1 MGNKLKKLIMFLV
14 VVLGMTLFANEEQ
27 KAPNEIIKDNPER
40 EVTTVE
46 SMKVRD
52 HATMSLSV
60 TKKNEKVIEGEL
72 DGDRLKVQLPVKGI
86 NENTLDRMAKPKEG
100 KKLVVESKSKINP
113 RMARMATKDIKK
125 MPTQEEM
132 NNLTVKQIQDMMNKN
147 TNNSGNKEENKEN
160 TSKNIK
166 NHIAMETDKGVTVD
180 ILDVN
185 KNEDIYVNVEE
196 NGEVIDRY
204 RVAIANNATPRNS
217 VGNNLTGYLTTKV
230 SQLGSSSIRLARDDF
245 FTSGTQMY
253 NIKYATYGEN
263 FRSMSFYDDFL
274 GTRTINF
281 NLNSDGTTQGKMGIV
296 LRIRPSGVVNQLFPV
311 VVQNYRNVS
320 RPDSHLD
327 TKGSSNESYTTMV
340 LEAGISGT
348 SYGNYYQTGDGSP
361 FFTLINGKKL
371 KSFKVVHLREESL
384 ENSNLYK
391 VSYLKKPVFT
401 GVAFDLE
408 PATVGS
414 VNIPGV
420 YTIGP
425 NQSASANIYVEDY
438 TTSHTISAKDI
449 VIDVGDQEID
459 FGSKIAD
466 WAQKKYTKEDLETP
480 NDWTLLPDQSAEI
493 SFMRKTNS
501 GALDKLGLF
510 LEVNGELTQIARY
523 DDSNTNN
530 YYTKIYKQPTS
541 NGGTLDQKVQLRVS
555 QNNNEWAK
563 VEYKIQN
570 AGDIK
575 NPPSGNPEFIFY
587 IIQGRKMNDGR
598 ISELRRVKYTLK
610 FSRIANSIGNITT
623 TIDPRLNQLTN
634 HWITLG
640 GNAST
645 DLGNFLT
652 NSKYAQ
658 LIGSTPKFTAD
669 KWIASI
675 SKVKKGNEN
684 YTSLGSY
691 NKYERYGK
699 NNTPYLA
706 IKNIKSDA
714 GYMIGTTE
722 LTSGNNFA
730 RKIADTG
737 TLKIEVRA
745 KNGDDISFDHIMNE
759 AGKDLNKADF
769 TNTEGYKGSGT
780 AILTGKTLNQEYTL
794 TRGNWGSIAA
804 NEIELQN
811 HTGYA
816 TIFAGLVNSTENL
829 AYKYKVSING
839 QQLGEKIFG
848 ASNDWILTAD
858 GTLGIKLVKNNDV
871 NDKRNIKLKK
881 LKDDD
886 FTKELKIEYYHSSG
900 IKLGQY
906 ILTVKNTRT
915 VTPTGTLTTTIDP
928 RLANYGEGNDEWVT
942 LGGAGGTTLANL
954 SSGKYSNLIS
964 ATTNALSPPKTIKEF
979 VKVYKGSENYNS
991 MDDTSGYKRY
1001 ALNGIPKVAILKTL
1015 TGNDEIAYTRD
1026 LEKTNNFVRKIG
1038 DKGEITFEFKAGDN
1052 YYYSFKHN
1060 LVKASDPSGEP
1071 GKFTAK
1077 DGYIGETSVDL
1088 SRKEIDK
1095 IYTLAR
1101 SEANTN
1107 SYEID
1112 ISKTTSGWMP
1122 TLHGLF
1128 DKSQYIV
1135 DHYKVNS
1142 GNTIEFGNTNTGVD
1156 ITENGATLFN
1166 IKLIKPTDTQDKK
1179 NVQIIKK
1186 KDVDFSKTV
1195 KIEYYHSS
1203 GIKLGEFTVNVSNR
1217 KTVTSIGSMSTN
1229 IDPRLAQKST
1239 EWISLAGYGHGNI
1252 GELETDRYSEFIGIT
1267 SSTISEE
1274 DKKRTIISV
1283 NEVKKGNA
1291 KYVEIQNT
1299 SDNKAYARYGTN
1311 ASTPLLGIK
1320 KKNTTSTNN
1329 DNIGTN
1335 ISDLTGTDFF
1345 ARKISDTGEVSVE
1358 FVATNKNNYIF
1369 THDLISYTK
1378 PNTTEYDQTNN
1389 YYIGSGKLNLWTA
1402 KLNKEYTLTTEAET
1416 DTKLTLNSI
1425 SGTLP
1430 KLTGIL
1436 PRYNNQIIANKYKVI
1451 VNGEGTSV
1459 AMKNLGTAFS
1469 ILGNKVEINLKN
1481 TTSDNLVVK
1490 KLSDENFNETTILVE
1505 YYHDNGI
1512 KLGQYTLKLS
1522 NTGDETGY
1530 GTLTT
1535 KVDPRFVQYD
1545 ERNYSNLWIS
1555 SGGIANSNLTDTSLS
1570 PLIGILKTTRDT
1582 STPKNIKEIISIKDE
1597 SNNIYSEE
1605 TGAGEYPYRYKK
1617 ANDYLVAI
1625 KSDKTENIGIE
1636 NFVTNN
1642 LIARKYKDN
1651 NAGTLTIN
1659 FRAKDDSRGVF
1670 YHKFELLNG
1679 PNDNFTAEG
1688 GYTGTGA
1695 VDFTGK
1701 GNSTYTLKV
1710 SGDTNDTINVDSH
1723 VGYLPIINGMIE
1735 TGTLLA
1741 THYKVNSG
1749 AEVEITKSTNI
1760 ENGSYTLSFD
1770 TTAFTTKLQKNND
1783 NTVNTTITIEYLYKQ
1798 NNKTIKLGSYILTI
1812 NNIKT
1817 EDIGTQI
1824 VNIDGRMATSKNGHW
1839 ILTDGKVVNSFS
1851 VQDIDNVTKYDK
1863 MISISD
1869 FADKYFT
1876 SSNNPSKVEVVGYRE
1891 LSTNTPLGWV
1901 NNEKY
1906 GRAVFN
1912 KSGNYVLVTLPKNK
1926 TPMNKYRN
1934 ELAVNLDN
1942 SSSGGAR
1949 NPYTFILTVDE
1960 KRYKGTVNAKEDNTY
1975 TNITGNATL
1984 DLTGVSKGTSDT
1996 WASKST
2002 GTGSSNKMN
2011 LVFTNG
2017 KTLFDMGSY
2026 GGTQITNNF
2035 TYKIGSNGVQSVD
2048 NTTLDIDL
2056 NSSGA
2061 TDIRVAFVAGGLEI
2075 TKLSNEII
2083 DRVTVTITPKYNDII
2098 LGVLNLTVTNTAET
2112 LGDITVEVDRRL
2124 AQIKATDWVGADGN
2138 LYDNTG
2144 LFGNYS
2150 NLIKAEDGI
2159 SNTVDSYKVI
2169 DIEAINTTLNK
2180 DLINADGNRASYK
2193 YYDDKNK
2200 NILAL
2205 PYNTTNHTVTLG
2217 HYNVDND
2224 SLIVVSKK
2232 DIESTTRSKRS
2243 TDLTVTNSFML
2254 TARTTGA
2261 QPEDKLYT
2269 GNVIEK
2275 YVGKE
2280 SYSGSGSIDLGNS
2293 TIDKPYIF
2301 KTTVSNGNIESN
2313 DSNIKITGASN
2324 DPVNSLDIF
2333 GKNTN
2338 IANKLSVEF
2347 TTNGNTRQLRTT
2359 TLTSGTLEV
2368 TEHNLSVGIDTT
2380 DGGLTLTRKGGS
2392 DVTKAVIIYYY
2403 DPEGAENISN
2413 KAVTLGTFTLNITN
2427 ANPVTDL
2434 GTLTTVIDP
2443 RLGNLKNSNGEN
2455 VANKEWLTLDGY
2467 TGTNLETLVNNEY
2480 NGLIRKNIDGNLT
2493 PATDLKKIIKVSK
2506 GNTQY
2511 ERISGGAAA
2520 YTRFGTK
2527 SPDMP
2532 YVAIKLINDG
2542 SLNTGNLTTSQN
2554 FARKV
2559 SDIGAVIVE
2568 AEGDLNQRYSFKHN
2582 LTIALV
2588 PISGYVKDKGYVG
2601 TGSIDLGNTPISEN
2615 YYILVPKTTK
2625 SSRNNNT
2632 EEEIQLDSSTG
2643 TLPNLTGLV
2652 KEYKDKVIV
2661 SKYTITINGKEGE
2674 KKNLG
2679 EEVEIVSN
2687 QVKIKLDNV
2696 TDTRGLKLLKI
2707 TDDEIKSTIVTI
2719 KYYHESGIQLGEYDL
2734 TISNSSTAISNGTI
2748 TTNVDPRFVQV
2759 ALENNKYRSHWIAS
2773 DNKVGANLNTNT
2785 LKGLNGIVE
2794 SIFSGV
2800 SSGTVNK
2807 IIAISNRNNIYMPVS
2822 GTIGGYTKYKIRK
2835 NNQDQENFAVKLS
2848 SSLVDNM
2855 GTIARKY
2862 IDNENGDLTIK
2873 YVDGSGTIATKKSF
2887 THKLKL
2893 VEGPIDNFTP
2903 SNGYSGSGTVD
2914 LSNKNTGK
2922 YRIVKPQEPSPLA
2935 NSITDLEVESYSGH
2949 FPVLTGLVTK
2959 DVIAT
2964 HYSINGGTSY
2974 IELDQET
2981 EVETGKLK
2989 IILTNN
2995 GDIILERI
3003 GSEKITKNSV
3013 TIDYFYFSDKDD
3025 TNSTKI
3031 KLGSFTL
3038 NITDSMFEL
3047 DPKDQTLDFGKM
3059 FYDSRDGLETHETR
3073 VKTFTLKTHDKEV
3086 KFKVA
3091 NNSEMT
3097 STSNQVD
3104 KVNLK
3109 DISVKKD
3116 SNTTFTLQAT
3126 AVLNKDTQPGSYEG
3140 TIEVIVDVITPSNP

>member
-72 DGDRLKVQLPVKGI
+72 DGDRLKVKLPVKGI

-100 KKLVVESKSKINP
+100 KRLVVEAKSKINP
-113 RMARMATKDIKK
+113 RMAKMATKDIKK

-132 NNLTVKQIQDMMNKN
+132 NNLTVKQIQAMMSN
-147 TNNSGNKEENKEN
+147 TTGEKEEESQ
-160 TSKNIK
+160 SKNIK

-274 GTRTINF
+274 GRRTINF

-311 VVQNYRNVS
+311 VVQNYRNPS

-340 LEAGISGT
+340 LKAGISGT
-348 SYGNYYQTGDGSP
+348 SYGNYYQTGSGSP

-769 TNTEGYKGSGT
+769 TNTEGYKGTGT
-780 AILTGKTLNQEYTL
+780 VTLTGKTLNQEYTL

-816 TIFAGLVNSTENL
+816 TIFAGLVNSAENL
-829 AYKYKVSING
+829 AYKYKVSIDG
-839 QQLGEKIFG
+839 QELGEQIFG
-848 ASNDWILTAD
+848 PNNNWISTKD
-858 GTLGIKLVKNNDV
+858 GTLQIKLVKNTDI

-886 FTKELKIEYYHSSG
+886 FSKELKIEYYHSSG

-1436 PRYNNQIIANKYKVI
+1436 PRYNNQIIADKYKVT

-1459 AMKNLGTAFS
+1459 AMKSLGTAFS
-1469 ILGNKVEINLKN
+1469 ILNGKVEITLNN
-1481 TTSDNLVVK
+1481 TTSDNLIVK
-1490 KLSDENFNETTILVE
+1490 KLSDESFAETTILVE

-1522 NTGDETGY
+1522 NTGSETDY
-1530 GTLTT
+1530 GILTT

-1651 NAGTLTIN
+1651 DAGTLTIN
-1659 FRAKDDSRGVF
+1659 FRAKDNSRGVF

-1679 PNDNFTAEG
+1679 PTKEFTADG
-1688 GYTGTGA
+1688 GYTGSGT
-1695 VDFTGK
+1695 VDFTGRS
-1701 GNSTYTLKV
+1701 NSTYTLKD
-1710 SGDTNDTINVDSH
+1710 SGAGNNEITVNGNGH
-1723 VGYLPIINGMIE
+1723 LPVINGMIDE
-1735 TGTLLA
+1735 DSLLA

-1749 AEVEITKSTNI
+1749 AEVEITQTSSVA
-1760 ENGSYTLSFD
+1760 NGSYTLSFD
-1770 TTAFTTKLQKNND
+1770 TTTFTTKLQKNND
-1783 NTVNTTITIEYLYKQ
+1783 NTVNTPITIEYLYKK

-1812 NNIKT
+1812 NNTKT
-1817 EDIGTQI
+1817 EDIGTQT

-1839 ILTDGKVVNSFS
+1839 ILTDGKVVSS
-1851 VQDIDNVTKYDK
+1851 YSIEDIDDVTKYDK

-1869 FADKYFT
+1869 FANEYFT
-1876 SSNNPSKVEVVGYRE
+1876 SSNTPSKVEVVGYRE
-1891 LSTNTPLGWV
+1891 LSPNTPLGWV

-1906 GRAVFN
+1906 GRVVFN
-1912 KSGNYVLVTLPKNK
+1912 KSGSYVLVTLPKNK

-1942 SSSGGAR
+1942 SSSNGAR
-1949 NPYTFILTVDE
+1949 NPYTFILTVDG
-1960 KRYKGTVNAKEDNTY
+1960 KRYKGTVNAREDNTHS
-1975 TNITGNATL
+1975 ITGNATL

-1996 WASKST
+1996 WASKTT
-2002 GTGSSNKMN
+2002 GRGTSDKMS
-2011 LVFTNG
+2011 LVFSNG

-2026 GGTQITNNF
+2026 GGTQITNKF
-2035 TYKIGSNGVQSVD
+2035 SYKIGNNSTQSID
-2048 NTTLDIDL
+2048 NTTSDIDL
-2056 NSSGA
+2056 NNSGVA
-2061 TDIRVAFVAGGLEI
+2061 DIRVAFVDDGLQI

-2083 DRVTVTITPKYNDII
+2083 NGVTVTITPKYNDIT

-2112 LGDITVEVDRRL
+2112 LGNITVAVDRRL

-2280 SYSGSGSIDLGNS
+2280 SYSGSGNIDLGNS

-2313 DSNIKITGASN
+2313 DSNIKIAGASD

-2333 GKNTN
+2333 GDGTN
-2338 IANKLSVEF
+2338 IANKLTVEF
-2347 TTNGNTRQLRTT
+2347 TTNGNTRQSRTT
-2359 TLTSGTLEV
+2359 TLASNTLEV

-2392 DVTKAVIIYYY
+2392 DVTKAIITYYY
-2403 DPEGAENISN
+2403 DPQETGEVST
-2413 KAVTLGTFTLNITN
+2413 KAVTLGTFILNITN

-2455 VANKEWLTLDGY
+2455 VAEKEWLTLDGY
-2467 TGTNLETLVNNEY
+2467 TGTNLDSSMENKHLK
-2480 NGLIRKNIDGNLT
+2480 LISMTTGTLT
-2493 PATDLKKIIKVSK
+2493 PVNISKIISVFKEQEEYK
-2506 GNTQY
+2506 LIN
-2511 ERISGGAAA
+2511 GGSNN
-2520 YTRFGTK
+2520 YNRYGK
-2527 SPDMP
+2527 DPMP
-2532 YVAIKLINDG
+2532 YVAIRKKSSG
-2542 SLNTGNLTTSQN
+2542 SSLNTNDLTSDKN

-2559 SDIGAVIVE
+2559 SDIGAVTVE
-2568 AEGDLNQRYSFKHN
+2568 AEGKLNQRYSFKHD
-2582 LTIALV
+2582 LTTT
-2588 PISGYVKDKGYVG
+2588 PIPILGYEPSKGYVG

-2625 SSRNNNT
+2625 SFKNSNS

-2652 KEYKDKVIV
+2652 KEYRNQVIA
-2661 SKYTITINGKEGE
+2661 SKYTVTINSESEGQ
-2674 KKNLG
+2674 KQDLG
-2679 EEVEIVSN
+2679 TEVDIVTN
-2687 QVKIKLDNV
+2687 QVKIKLESG
-2696 TDTRGLKLLKI
+2696 TDGKQLKI
-2707 TDDEIKSTIVTI
+2707 KKLTDEDVTPTMVKI

-2734 TISNSSTAISNGTI
+2734 TISNSSTATSNGTI
-2748 TTNVDPRFVQV
+2748 TTEVDPRFIQV
-2759 ALENNKYRSHWIAS
+2759 DSKYKSYWLATNDIVGNNLES
-2773 DNKVGANLNTNT
+2773 ANLIHNMSGIIKST
-2785 LKGLNGIVE
+2785 LPSGISTISEVIE
-2794 SIFSGV
+2794 IKNSKSEIYKKVTGK
-2800 SSGTVNK
+2800 VN
-2807 IIAISNRNNIYMPVS
+2807 
-2822 GTIGGYTKYKIRK
+2822 GYTKYYID
-2835 NNQDQENFAVKLS
+2835 NEGSGQNFAVRLGS
-2848 SSLVDNM
+2848 GIQIG

-2862 IDNENGDLTIK
+2862 SDNENGDLTVK
-2873 YVDGSGTIATKKSF
+2873 YIDGSGATATKKSF

-2893 VEGPIDNFTP
+2893 VEELDTNFTP
-2903 SNGYSGSGTVD
+2903 SNGYLGSGTVD
-2914 LSNKNTGK
+2914 LSNKGVGK
-2922 YRIVKPQEPSPLA
+2922 YRIVKPHEPSPPA
-2935 NSITDLEVESYSGH
+2935 NNLTDLEVGSYSGH
-2949 FPVLTGLVTK
+2949 FPVLTGLVTQ

-2964 HYSINGGTSY
+2964 HYSVDGGANY
-2974 IELDQET
+2974 IALNQEADI
-2981 EVETGKLK
+2981 EANKLK
-2989 IILTNN
+2989 ITLDGN
-2995 GDIILERI
+2995 GDIILERM

-3013 TIDYFYFSDKDD
+3013 TIDYFYFSDKGN
-3025 TNSTKI
+3025 TSSTKI

-3038 NITDSMFEL
+3038 NINDSIFEL
-3047 DPKDQTLDFGKM
+3047 EPDNQALDFGNM

-3073 VKTFTLKTHDKEV
+3073 VQKFTMKNPDNKNVTFSIKDDKTTG
-3086 KFKVA
+3086 
-3091 NNSEMT
+3091 EM
-3097 STSNQVD
+3097 SNTSNPQN
-3104 KVNLK
+3104 KVQLK
-3109 DISVKKD
+3109 DISVEKE
-3116 SNTTFTLQAT
+3116 SNTEFKLQAT
-3126 AVLNKDTQPGSYEG
+3126 AVLDKNTKPGSYEG
-3140 TIEVIVDVITPSNP
+3140 TIEVIVDIVTPSNP